1 MPRQLRFVI
10 LCSRRSC
17 GNSSTG
23 KVTDM
28 KTKTRA
34 TIYAAAL
41 LLTIGAA
48 AAQVADDVSGRD
60 GQVTIRSVP
69 VRYTV
74 ESLNHDEGKQA
85 LVARLE
91 SAARRI
97 RLSRQSPCLVA
108 GVSVADLPVPV
119 RRERAQRRLL
129 SRIHAANCF
138 PVRMSAG

>member
-28 KTKTRA
+28 KTKTGA

-48 AAQVADDVSGRD
+48 AAQAADDVSSRD

-74 ESLNHDEGKQA
+74 ESLNHDDGKQA

-91 SAARRI
+91 SAARRACGSFDI
-97 RLSRQSPCLVA
+97 KDLDARRRWNECYEAALADAVA
-108 GVSVADLPVPV
+108 RVGTERVA
-119 RRERAQRRLL
+119 A
-129 SRIHAANCF
+129 SN
-138 PVRMSAG
+138 